1 MILEIEV
8 ETKNLT
14 FTLTQESREQ
24 LISELSEWCRSG
36 VRKKVKEWQ
45 HLVGWMNWALNVY
58 PFL

>member
-45 HLVGWMNWALNVY
+45 HLAG
-58 PFL
+58 